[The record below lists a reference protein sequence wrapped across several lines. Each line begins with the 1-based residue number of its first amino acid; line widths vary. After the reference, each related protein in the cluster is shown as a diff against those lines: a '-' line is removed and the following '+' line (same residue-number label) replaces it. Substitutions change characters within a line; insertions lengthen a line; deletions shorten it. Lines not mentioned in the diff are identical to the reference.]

1 MELVVPWELGW
12 LGVLAEEKV
21 GLRNYALVDEQLGLE
36 LEYWVPVEGQMG
48 LELAQWVLVEGQM
61 GHELGCSILVEE
73 SMGLDDIE
81 VLQHSGLAPQLLETT
96 D

>member
-21 GLRNYALVDEQLGLE
+21 GLRNYALVDELVE
-36 LEYWVPVEGQMG
+36 MEYWVPVEGQRG
-48 LELAQWVLVEGQM
+48 LGLAQWVLVEGQL
-61 GHELGCSILVEE
+61 GQKLGCSILVEE
-73 SMGLDDIE
+73 SMGLHDIE